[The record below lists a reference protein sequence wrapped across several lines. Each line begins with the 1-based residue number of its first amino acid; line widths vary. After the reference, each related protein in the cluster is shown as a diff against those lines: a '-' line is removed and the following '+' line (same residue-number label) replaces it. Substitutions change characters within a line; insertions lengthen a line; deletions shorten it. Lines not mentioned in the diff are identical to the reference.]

1 MLKKRIIPI
10 ILYKNNMLV
19 KSKQFTNYRV
29 IGSVLPTI
37 KVFNNRQVDELIFLD
52 IDATKHNKINYDLIS
67 NISKYCNF
75 PFTVGGGIKT
85 LEDIELLLKNG
96 ADKVS
101 INTAVYNDIQFIKE
115 AVLKFG
121 SQCIVASIDVKKV
134 DNKYICFNNR
144 GTNNV
149 EYKLLDF
156 LKKINDLNVGE
167 LLVTSID
174 NDGMMKGYDKDLIN
188 IVQENINIP
197 IIISGG
203 CGSYQDMFEVFNM
216 FDISAIGVSS
226 LFHFTESTP
235 KTAKIFLKEKGINVR
250 HVLN

>member
-10 ILYKNNMLV
+10 LLYKNNMLV
-19 KSKQFTNYRV
+19 KSKQFNNYRV

-37 KVFNNRQVDELIFLD
+37 KIFNNRQVDELIFLD
-52 IDATKHNKINYDLIS
+52 IDANKTNKINYDLIS
-67 NISKYCNF
+67 DISKYCNF

-85 LEDIELLLKNG
+85 LEDISLLLQNG

-101 INTAVYNDIQFIKE
+101 INTSVYNDLQFIRN
-115 AVLKFG
+115 AVQKFG
-121 SQCIVASIDVKKV
+121 SQCIIVSIDVQKV
-134 DNKYICFNNR
+134 DNKYICFNKS

-149 EYKLLDF
+149 GYNLIDW
-156 LKKINDLNVGE
+156 LKQINDLNVGE

-174 NDGMMKGYDKDLIN
+174 NDGMMNGYDKDLIN
-188 IVQENINIP
+188 IIQENINIP

-203 CGSYQDMFEVFNM
+203 CGSYLDMYEVFNR

-235 KTAKIFLKEKGINVR
+235 KNAKLFLSEKGINVR